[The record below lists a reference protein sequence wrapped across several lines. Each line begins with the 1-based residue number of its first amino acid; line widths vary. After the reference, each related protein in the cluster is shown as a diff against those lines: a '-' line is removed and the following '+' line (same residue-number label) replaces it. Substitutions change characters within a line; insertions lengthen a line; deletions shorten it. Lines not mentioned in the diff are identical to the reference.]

1 MKIYDVSLL
10 LKPGMPVWPGEPG
23 FEINRIQSIEGGVG
37 ANVSAIR
44 TGCHIGTHID
54 APLHFIEGGKSV
66 DQLSIDLFVGRA
78 TVFSL
83 SVRECIDREAI
94 AHIGIRKGQRVI
106 FKTSNSSIWG
116 QEEGFRKEYVYIAE
130 DAARYL
136 ADVGIKTVGV
146 DYLSIEAF
154 GLDGCPTHH
163 ILLGAG
169 VGVIEGLDLRGVEEG
184 EYDLCCLPLRIAGAD
199 GSPAR
204 VILREIG

>member
-1 MKIYDVSLL
+1 MKTYDVSLL

-23 FEINRIQSIEGGVG
+23 FEISRIKSIEGGMG

-66 DQLSIDLFVGRA
+66 DQLPLDLFVGRV
-78 TVFSL
+78 TVYFL
-83 SVRECIDREAI
+83 PFQRWIDRETI
-94 AHIGIRKGQRVI
+94 VPLGIRKGQRVI
-106 FKTSNSSIWG
+106 FRTSNSSLWG
-116 QEEGFRKEYVYIAE
+116 QDGGFRKEYVHITE

-136 ADVGIKTVGV
+136 ADIGVKTVGI

-154 GLDGCPTHH
+154 GLDACPAHH

-169 VGVIEGLDLRGVEEG
+169 VGIIEGLDLREISEG
-184 EYDLCCLPLRIAGAD
+184 EYDLCCLPLKIDGAD

-204 VILREIG
+204 VILREIV